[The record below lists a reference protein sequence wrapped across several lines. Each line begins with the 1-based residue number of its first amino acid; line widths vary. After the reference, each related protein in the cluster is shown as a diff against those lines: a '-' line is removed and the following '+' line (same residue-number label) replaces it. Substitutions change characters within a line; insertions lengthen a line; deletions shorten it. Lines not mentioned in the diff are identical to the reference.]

1 MQSRPVY
8 YGLICIQSNFD
19 WLMGFAVRKNTAG
32 CESAE
37 TYFQA
42 LKDVFSVYN
51 IWSKKKSI
59 GTDGR
64 HSMQSTS
71 KYAGINAHGL
81 VGESFIAYVN
91 RDIGL
96 SSVLAFHS
104 VLYIHECRN
113 SPLSSCICSLVC

>member
-51 IWSKKKSI
+51 IWSKKKALAL
-59 GTDGR
+59 
-64 HSMQSTS
+64 M
-71 KYAGINAHGL
+71 AGIQCNLHQ
-81 VGESFIAYVN
+81 N
-91 RDIGL
+91 MQ
-96 SSVLAFHS
+96 VLMHMD
-104 VLYIHECRN
+104 
-113 SPLSSCICSLVC
+113 